1 MELMG
6 DYGRGINQSFEQVD
20 KANADLAPTAGSFT
34 VNKDNVLA
42 AAQIIRTQAA
52 ALKDRLDAARDQL
65 HVSPPGDDDVSARI
79 APAWNDVLLFG
90 DDSYANRIQQYVT
103 GLNHLAEQCA
113 QSAKTY
119 GYSDEAIATAFGAES
134 G

>member
-6 DYGRGINQSFEQVD
+6 DYGRGINQAFEQVD
-20 KANADLAPTAGSFT
+20 KLNTDLAPAAGSFT

-52 ALKDRLDAARDQL
+52 ALQDRLDVARGQL
-65 HVSPPGDDDVSARI
+65 RVSPPGDDDVSARI
-79 APAWNDVLLFG
+79 APAWNDVLLF
-90 DDSYANRIQQYVT
+90 DDVSYANRIQLYVT
-103 GLNHLAEQCA
+103 SLDHLAEQCA

-119 GYSDEAIATAFGAES
+119 GYSDEAIAAAFGAES

>member
-6 DYGRGINQSFEQVD
+6 DYGRGINEAFEQVD
-20 KANADLAPTAGSFT
+20 KLNTDLAPTAGSFT

-42 AAQIIRTQAA
+42 AAQIITTQAQ
-52 ALKDRLDAARDQL
+52 ALRDRLADSRDALA
-65 HVSPPGDDDVSARI
+65 VAAPGNDDVSIRI
-79 APAWNDVLLFG
+79 ASAWNDVLLFE
-90 DDSYANRIQQYVT
+90 DSSYANRIEQYVT
-103 GLNHLAEQCA
+103 SLEYLAEQCA

-119 GYSDEAIATAFGAES
+119 GYSDDAIAAAFGAKS

>member
-6 DYGRGINQSFEQVD
+6 DYGRGINQAFEQVD
-20 KANADLAPTAGSFT
+20 KLNADLAPAAGSFT

-52 ALKDRLDAARDQL
+52 ALQDRLTGARADLQ
-65 HVSPPGDDDVSARI
+65 VSPPGDDDVSTRI

-90 DDSYANRIQQYVT
+90 DNSYANRIQEYVT
-103 GLNHLAEQCA
+103 SLTYLAEQCA
-113 QSAKTY
+113 QSAKAY
-119 GYSDEAIATAFGAES
+119 GYSDEAIAAAFGAES

>member
-6 DYGRGINQSFEQVD
+6 DYGRGINDAFEQVD
-20 KANADLAPTAGSFT
+20 KLNTDLAPASGSFT

-42 AAQIIRTQAA
+42 AAQIISTQAA
-52 ALKDRLDAARDQL
+52 ALKDRLHNSREALQVAA
-65 HVSPPGDDDVSARI
+65 PGNDDVSTRI
-79 APAWNDVLLFG
+79 APAWNDLLVFR
-90 DDSYANRIQQYVT
+90 DDSYANRISLYVT
-103 GLNHLAEQCA
+103 SLNYLAEQCA

-119 GYSDEAIATAFGAES
+119 GYSDEVIAAAFGAER